1 MRTRLAAGS
10 VAAAALLTLFGT
22 TTSAGADDTTSHAR
36 PKAAAAPAGDQARV
50 VRDDPERKHHGKRH
64 DGREEHP
71 ELRDSP
77 LRLTACA
84 LGTALGSL
92 TGLDNSC
99 VHERLGVNYPPFS
112 NEGPART
119 AEYRR

>member
-10 VAAAALLTLFGT
+10 VAAAALLTLFG

-36 PKAAAAPAGDQARV
+36 PKAAAAPAGDQARSMH
-50 VRDDPERKHHGKRH
+50 DDPERRHHGKRH
-64 DGREEHP
+64 DGREEHS
-71 ELRDSP
+71 ELRESP
-77 LRLTACA
+77 VRLTACA

-99 VHERLGVNYPPFS
+99 VHERLGLNYPPFS
-112 NEGPART
+112 SEGPRT